1 MRSYILC
8 ASPRSGSTLLCD
20 LLWQTGVAGKP
31 NAFFRP
37 ASVAD
42 WCDWWDLPRVAADA
56 YGQDYLQAA
65 IAQGTQGSD
74 IFGLR
79 IMWDNMAAM
88 LTRLRH
94 LQGGVTDLQ
103 TLTNCFGPCQFIHLS
118 RKDKVAEAVSLTIA
132 EQTGLWHRN
141 ADGTDRENFGHTD
154 TPVYDAAQIQ
164 SALAGLNAEA
174 AGWAG
179 WFAANAI
186 TPHRVSYESLSRDP
200 QSELAKILAFLRCN
214 PAIAKRI
221 TPGTQ
226 QLATSRNHAWA
237 ARFRQEHGL
246 PPAPQPS

>member
-31 NAFFRP
+31 NSFFRP
-37 ASVAD
+37 ASVTD

-56 YGQDYLQAA
+56 YAQDYLRAA

-94 LQGGVTDLQ
+94 LHGGVTDLQ
-103 TLTNCFGPCQFIHLS
+103 TLANCFGTCQFIHLS
-118 RKDKVAEAVSLTIA
+118 RADKVAAAVSLTIA

-186 TPHRVSYESLSRDP
+186 TPHRVSYESLSQDP
-200 QSELAKILAFLRCN
+200 QSELAKILAFLRCD
-214 PAIAKRI
+214 PSIAKGI
-221 TPGTQ
+221 IPGTQ
-226 QLATSRNHAWA
+226 QLATSRNRAWA